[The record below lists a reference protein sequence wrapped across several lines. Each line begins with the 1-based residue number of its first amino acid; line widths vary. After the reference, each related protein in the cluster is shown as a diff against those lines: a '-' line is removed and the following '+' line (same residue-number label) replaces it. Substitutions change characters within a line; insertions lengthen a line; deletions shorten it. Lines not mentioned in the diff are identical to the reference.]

1 MGFIEI
7 MWKVTSREPGLRV
20 RMAALLLVP
29 QFPHV
34 SVGAHASCSDTSG
47 CRCEGDTNKVM
58 GVKQLY
64 NTGRHC
70 RNIGIGVLFIFISV
84 KSTHHY

>member
-1 MGFIEI
+1 MLPAQ
-7 MWKVTSREPGLRV
+7 T
-20 RMAALLLVP
+20 
-29 QFPHV
+29 
-34 SVGAHASCSDTSG
+34 TSG

-84 KSTHHY
+84 KSTHHYRFFFFFLDYIMKKPDYSKALNRADIITGGQGNLKT